1 MAEEEQK
8 EEKPSP
14 PIITLKESDGDR
26 ENTLSSRVISLL
38 WGDLTGSAQPFE
50 KWVALVRKR
59 SGKIRPSGFPHRHP
73 KGETMPISCF
83 VTIHHRST
91 EISNMQELSCDS
103 SNIQICVQPPET
115 SLWERLG
122 SASVLDIESND
133 FSWDALMSLHHTE
146 HTSSSEHSEDEMNKA
161 MEVTVNSGGVV
172 FFALFNSNA
181 DGLTSNEAA
190 AVIKIASSRMATQS
204 ERLGYEFARWLG
216 VHTPQARVVH
226 NSSPEWHQ
234 IKDATEK
241 ARDAAIS
248 ARDEVGEITCSE
260 LLEALEL
267 SRCLFLMNYVHGSP
281 LLESSNAFQT
291 HEAAAKAAA
300 ALGRVLMLDL
310 ILRNEDRLPCPQLG
324 WRGNYANLLV
334 ADKMTSENMD
344 AVCEASSATRSCG
357 PQVTRFL
364 QKEKRSNSANG
375 RLHPHVKDPSCESS
389 DSFSEFSN
397 KLVKIEN
404 AEDYNNGDF
413 YVVAIDSGVP
423 RRPPAGKRA
432 KDQERYPKLVE
443 LLLNNVDYSSNL
455 LYEISGG
462 RLGHPVSGEANSP
475 NVSCSSLNDADAS
488 AIVNEF
494 RGGFRAALRDLQSFH
509 LFLLTLYQKLDG
521 LLRVFLSII
530 SKSSGDSDRDDMGTL
545 DLPSHSAGFGYSTP
559 SPACKQH
566 IATELSNCIMQ
577 KATPKSSPPGS
588 RGSPESVSPISREN
602 WNGRYFK
609 GSEEPS
615 RSLRLT
621 MKLRDFHK
629 LPKVDAELNKE
640 IDEWNALLRADVV
653 KFCQEKNFN
662 TGFFEGS
669 DNNIV
674 VDAYELKVR
683 LEHILERIALISDV
697 ASTER
702 PSLVT
707 DNLFIGGALAARSM
721 YTLQYLGI
729 THIMCL
735 CSNEI
740 GQSDSQYP
748 DLFQY
753 KNFSIGDEED
763 TDISNIFEEAC
774 DFIDHVECSGGKVLV
789 HCFEGKSRSATVVL
803 AYLMLRKGYT
813 LSEAWNI
820 LKKVHR
826 RAQPN
831 DGFAKVL
838 LDLDRTIHGKTSMKW
853 QHKRPVMKVCPICG
867 KNAGLSTSSLKLHL
881 QKFHR
886 RISSGSVDR
895 RISSGSVDSAMT
907 MEIQK
912 AVEALKINR
921 GSSINPTQKQPQ
933 SINGRF

>member
-8 EEKPSP
+8 EEKPSSP

-26 ENTLSSRVISLL
+26 ENTISSRVSVLVGSSVVVLRVLRSSSASCFRSLFSLSLLVGSVKVISLL
-38 WGDLTGSAQPFE
+38 WGDLTGSAQAFE

-83 VTIHHRST
+83 VTIHHRSVDVGSDQRWLRLLRPKGSDRRARKAVIGAV
-91 EISNMQELSCDS
+91 EEQG
-103 SNIQICVQPPET
+103 
-115 SLWERLG
+115 WLG
-122 SASVLDIESND
+122 SEKQRRRCDRGA
-133 FSWDALMSLHHTE
+133 
-146 HTSSSEHSEDEMNKA
+146 
-161 MEVTVNSGGVV
+161 GGKRPEQQDRATTKVV
-172 FFALFNSNA
+172 
-181 DGLTSNEAA
+181 
-190 AVIKIASSRMATQS
+190 
-204 ERLGYEFARWLG
+204 
-216 VHTPQARVVH
+216 
-226 NSSPEWHQ
+226 
-234 IKDATEK
+234 
-241 ARDAAIS
+241 
-248 ARDEVGEITCSE
+248 EVGLGRKMRAMVGVRRSLAVVPHQTYILCS
-260 LLEALEL
+260 
-267 SRCLFLMNYVHGSP
+267 SYVHGSP
-281 LLESSNAFQT
+281 LLEGSNAFQT
-291 HEAAAKAAA
+291 REAAAKAAA

-334 ADKMTSENMD
+334 ADKVTSENMD
-344 AVCEASSATRSCG
+344 AVCEASSATTSCG

-364 QKEKRSNSANG
+364 QKEKRSNSANA

-413 YVVAIDSGVP
+413 YVMAIDSGVP

-462 RLGHPVSGEANSP
+462 RLGHPVSGEANSL
-475 NVSCSSLNDADAS
+475 NVSCSSLNDTDAA

-530 SKSSGDSDRDDMGTL
+530 SKSSGDSDRDDMGTS
-545 DLPSHSAGFGYSTP
+545 DLPSHSAGFGHSTP

-566 IATELSNCIMQ
+566 SATELSNCIMQ

-629 LPKVDAELNKE
+629 LPKVRNLLEE
-640 IDEWNALLRADVV
+640 IPISQHLLEEQKKSENPIWR
-653 KFCQEKNFN
+653 
-662 TGFFEGS
+662 
-669 DNNIV
+669 
-674 VDAYELKVR
+674 
-683 LEHILERIALISDV
+683 
-697 ASTER
+697 
-702 PSLVT
+702 SLFV
-707 DNLFIGGALAARSM
+707 
-721 YTLQYLGI
+721 
-729 THIMCL
+729 
-735 CSNEI
+735 
-740 GQSDSQYP
+740 
-748 DLFQY
+748 
-753 KNFSIGDEED
+753 
-763 TDISNIFEEAC
+763 
-774 DFIDHVECSGGKVLV
+774 
-789 HCFEGKSRSATVVL
+789 TVVL
-803 AYLMLRKGYT
+803 IQVSEFLMLLYSTFRGYT
-813 LSEAWNI
+813 LSEAWNT

-838 LDLDRTIHGKTSMKW
+838 LDLDRMIHGETSMKW

-881 QKFHR
+881 QKSH
-886 RISSGSVDR
+886 R

-912 AVEALKINR
+912 AVEALKFNC
-921 GSSINPTQKQPQ
+921 GSSVSPTQKQPQ
-933 SINGRF
+933 SIIGRL